1 MKEFI
6 MGAIFNLLAFVISV
20 YNFCCLIRVLLTWFP
35 NMNYSKPG
43 RILGQICDPYL
54 NWFRRFRFLQF
65 GRMDFSPVAAMGVLI
80 LCSGIFRQIAAYGSI
95 GIGVIL
101 AGIVNIVWS
110 IIGSIISIFNII
122 VAIRLVINLLNK
134 DFSSGMWGQLDTIV
148 YPVRA
153 KIMSFFKNR
162 SFSFRAELG
171 ITLAAGILAQLIGS
185 WLFGFLASLLAS
197 LPF

>member
-1 MKEFI
+1 
-6 MGAIFNLLAFVISV
+6 MGAILNLLAFIISI

-35 NMNYSKPG
+35 NINYSKAG

-65 GRMDFSPVAAMGVLI
+65 GRLDFSPVAAMGVLI
-80 LCSGIFRQIAAYGSI
+80 LCSGILRQIVAFGSI

-101 AGIVNIVWS
+101 ASIINIAWS
-110 IIGSIISIFNII
+110 IAGSIISIFNII

-153 KIMSFFKNR
+153 KIMSLFRNR

-185 WLFGFLASLLAS
+185 WAFGLVATFFAS